1 MLQASFVIGTVITFY
16 ISKIASLEFMQ
27 FVELNT
33 AVLIASYS
41 LFYVVLYHFSKAK
54 IFNHD
59 KYEINIKISGD

>member
-1 MLQASFVIGTVITFY
+1 
-16 ISKIASLEFMQ
+16 MQ